1 MVISDY
7 HHDLGLGGVSQE
19 RNTCGGFNLIDDPVP
34 VADGLKGDGRALG
47 ELGEEG

>member
-1 MVISDY
+1 M
-7 HHDLGLGGVSQE
+7 SQE
-19 RNTCGGFNLIDDPVP
+19 GKAARVFDLVDNPVP